1 MPAQIENEI
10 IPPFGGLFSRIVIA
24 AAVISFLVL
33 GLITIL
39 VSAYLETASTRQV
52 QQRMERS
59 IAVLAPVID
68 GAFDRGQVSAG
79 KQILANLY
87 DEEGVVCL
95 DYKGPSSGVLD
106 IPTVIQ
112 MPKGGCAS
120 INEPE
125 ISFVDVAIQSSSQ
138 GGYHFYIDKRF
149 FLDDRNEAL
158 WRMIASSVGALLFVF
173 LGLAI
178 VFRRMILRPLLHL
191 KSAMLAS
198 KPSKPALAEIFYQ
211 DEIGAVA
218 RTYNK
223 LAAASRIYFA
233 RLEKSQNNL
242 RASES
247 KFKDMAEISGDW
259 FYEMDDQ
266 LRFTYISDRF
276 FELTQ
281 LPRDGIIGKS
291 RVEISGERPYD
302 RDWQRHLADL
312 RAHQPFKNY
321 EYGIVTQSGETI
333 IIRINGKP
341 LHDDEGHFIGY
352 RGTGTDVTEI
362 TRDKQL
368 LEETNRNFG
377 DSVSYASTIQRGLLP
392 TSDQM
397 QKLFGRTAIL
407 WQPKDVV
414 GGDFYWVGQIG
425 AARYLVF
432 FDCTGHGVPGAFM
445 TLITTSILEKITA
458 ASPMAI
464 SAPQMLELIHK
475 GVCER
480 LGITADKTGKDGLD
494 CAVIKM
500 VLSEGML
507 EFAGASLD
515 LIMVNDGGEVKRLRG
530 ARHSLGYQQS
540 ETVREYPKHICPLAG
555 NSFVLMTDGLVTQ
568 VGEESKRVLGT
579 RRVLEALEQ
588 NQDNV
593 PTRLL
598 RALGLLLKRWQ
609 GSQERRDDVTILAF
623 RPYDE

>member
-10 IPPFGGLFSRIVIA
+10 IPPFGGLFSRIVMA
-24 AAVISFLVL
+24 AALISLLAL
-33 GLITIL
+33 GFITLI

-59 IAVLAPVID
+59 VAVLAPVID
-68 GAFDRGQVSAG
+68 GAFDSGQVSAG

-95 DYKGPSSGVLD
+95 DYKGPSSGASD

-112 MPKGGCAS
+112 LPKGGCAS

-125 ISFVDVAIQSSSQ
+125 ISFVDIKIQSSSQ

-149 FLDDRNEAL
+149 FQDDRNEAL
-158 WRMIASSVGALLFVF
+158 WRMIASSIGALIFVF

-191 KSAMLAS
+191 KSAMVAS
-198 KPSKPALAEIFYQ
+198 KPSKPSLAEIFYR

-242 RASES
+242 RTSEA

-259 FYEMDDQ
+259 FYEMDEQ

-276 FELTQ
+276 FELTK
-281 LPRDGIIGKS
+281 LPLEDIIGKS

-302 RDWQRHLADL
+302 RDWQSHLADL
-312 RAHQPFKNY
+312 RARQPFKNY
-321 EYGIVTQSGETI
+321 EYGILTQSGETI

-341 LHDDEGHFIGY
+341 LHDEEGRFIGY

-445 TLITTSILEKITA
+445 TLITTSVLEKITA

-464 SAPQMLELIHK
+464 SAPQMLELIHN

-480 LGITADKTGKDGLD
+480 LGITADKSGKDGLD

-507 EFAGASLD
+507 EFSGASLD
-515 LIMVNDGGEVKRLRG
+515 LIMVNDGGEVTRLRG

-540 ETVREYPKHICPLAG
+540 ETRREYPKHICPLAG

-568 VGEESKRVLGT
+568 VGEESRRVLGT
-579 RRVLEALEQ
+579 RRVLDALEQ

-598 RALGLLLKRWQ
+598 RTMGLLLKRWQ
-609 GSQERRDDVTILAF
+609 GAEERRDDVTILAF